1 MRKQEPTVAACI
13 SNVGKKR
20 AKNEE
25 GVKLM
30 RKQEPTVAAC
40 ISNVGKKRAKNEDDF
55 YIYGWNREE
64 DSMLKP
70 IVFRR
75 NKMDETDS
83 PWQFYAVFDGMGGG
97 NFGEVA
103 SQTAARGAKN
113 YIEDITNV
121 HPYDIT
127 VSLNSMCLDLNKMVY
142 KTANNLGTNTMGTT
156 LVSLFFYQGMFWVCN
171 LGDSKAFI
179 LRKGNLYQ
187 LSKDHTDELEMK
199 KHHISGRKPSVTQY
213 LGIDPAETKLV
224 PYIRSAKTMKDDVFL
239 ICSDGLTDMVS
250 IETIKSIIS
259 SSNGAKECAMRL
271 MDAALNNG
279 GSDNITIIV
288 LA

>member
-1 MRKQEPTVAACI
+1 
-13 SNVGKKR
+13 
-20 AKNEE
+20 
-25 GVKLM
+25 M

-55 YIYGWNREE
+55 YIYGWNREKE
-64 DSMLKP
+64 NILKP
-70 IVFRR
+70 LVFRR
-75 NKMDETDS
+75 NKMDEAES

-103 SQTAARGAKN
+103 SQTAARGAKKI
-113 YIEDITNV
+113 IEDATNI

-127 VSLNSMCLDLNKMVY
+127 VSLSSMCRDLNRMVFNAA
-142 KTANNLGTNTMGTT
+142 KNLGTKTMGTT

-179 LRKGNLYQ
+179 LRNGNLYQ
-187 LSKDHTDELEMK
+187 LSKDHTEEKKKK
-199 KHHISGRKPSVTQY
+199 KHHISGRK
-213 LGIDPAETKLV
+213 
-224 PYIRSAKTMKDDVFL
+224 R
-239 ICSDGLTDMVS
+239 LTDMVS
-250 IETIKSIIS
+250 IETIKNTIAS
-259 SSNGAKECAMRL
+259 SKGAKECATKL
-271 MDAALNNG
+271 MKAALDNG

>member
-1 MRKQEPTVAACI
+1 MRK
-13 SNVGKKR
+13 
-20 AKNEE
+20 
-25 GVKLM
+25 L
-30 RKQEPTVAAC
+30 EPTVAAC

-64 DSMLKP
+64 ENLNKP
-70 IVFRR
+70 LVFRR
-75 NKMDETDS
+75 NIKDGSEC

-103 SQTAARGAKN
+103 SQTAARGVRK
-113 YIEDITNV
+113 YLEDIGNI

-127 VSLNSMCLDLNKMVY
+127 ISLNSMSQNLNKLIFQ
-142 KTANNLGTNTMGTT
+142 TANNLGTNAMGTT

-171 LGDSKAFI
+171 LGDSKAFL
-179 LRKGNLYQ
+179 LRDGKLIQ
-187 LSKDHTDELEMK
+187 ISKDHTDEAEMK
-199 KHHISGRKPSVTQY
+199 KHNITGRKPSVTQY
-213 LGIDPAETKLV
+213 LGIDPEDTNLV
-224 PYIRSAKTMKDDVFL
+224 PYIRSKKMFKDDIFL

-250 IETIKSIIS
+250 REKIKSIIAS
-259 SSNGAKECAMRL
+259 SKGVKECAIRL
-271 MDAALNNG
+271 MNAALNNG

>member
-1 MRKQEPTVAACI
+1 
-13 SNVGKKR
+13 
-20 AKNEE
+20 
-25 GVKLM
+25 M

-55 YIYGWNREE
+55 YIYGWNREKE
-64 DSMLKP
+64 NILKP
-70 IVFRR
+70 LVFRR
-75 NKMDETDS
+75 NKMDEAES

-103 SQTAARGAKN
+103 SQTAARGAKRF
-113 YIEDITNV
+113 IEDATNI

-127 VSLNSMCLDLNKMVY
+127 VSLNSMCRDLNRMVFNAA
-142 KTANNLGTNTMGTT
+142 KNLGTKTMGTT

-179 LRKGNLYQ
+179 LRNGKLYQ

-199 KHHISGRKPSVTQY
+199 KHNITGRKPSVTQY
-213 LGIDPAETKLV
+213 FGIDPAETELE
-224 PYIRSAKTMKDDVFL
+224 PYIRSARTMKDDVFL

-250 IETIKSIIS
+250 IETIKNTIAS
-259 SSNGAKECAMRL
+259 SKGAKECATKL
-271 MDAALNNG
+271 MKAALDNG

>member
-1 MRKQEPTVAACI
+1 
-13 SNVGKKR
+13 
-20 AKNEE
+20 
-25 GVKLM
+25 M

-127 VSLNSMCLDLNKMVY
+127 VSLNSMCRDLNRMVFNAA
-142 KTANNLGTNTMGTT
+142 KNLGTKTMGTT

-179 LRKGNLYQ
+179 LRNGKLYQ
-187 LSKDHTDELEMK
+187 LSKDHTDEL
-199 KHHISGRKPSVTQY
+199 
-213 LGIDPAETKLV
+213 
-224 PYIRSAKTMKDDVFL
+224 MKDDVFL

-250 IETIKSIIS
+250 IETIKNTIAS
-259 SSNGAKECAMRL
+259 SKGAKECATKL
-271 MDAALNNG
+271 MKAALDNG

>member
-20 AKNEE
+20 AN
-25 GVKLM
+25 
-30 RKQEPTVAAC
+30 
-40 ISNVGKKRAKNEDDF
+40 NEDDF

-97 NFGEVA
+97 NFGDVA
-103 SQTAARGAKN
+103 SQTAARGAKR
-113 YIEDITNV
+113 YIEKLSNI

-127 VSLNSMCLDLNKMVY
+127 ISLNSMCQTLNKAVY
-142 KTANNLGTNTMGTT
+142 KTARNLGTRTMGTT
-156 LVSLFFYQGMFWVCN
+156 LCSLFFYQGMFWVCN
-171 LGDSKAFI
+171 MGDSKAFI
-179 LRKGNLYQ
+179 LRNDDFFQ

-199 KHHISGRKPSVTQY
+199 KHHITGRKPRIIQY
-213 LGIDPAETKLV
+213 LGIDPSETNV
-224 PYIRSAKTMKDDVFL
+224 IPFIRSAEMKKDDVFL

-250 IETIKSIIS
+250 QETIKSIV
-259 SSNGAKECAMRL
+259 SNSKGVKECATKL
-271 MDAALNNG
+271 MQTALSNG
-279 GSDNITIIV
+279 GLDNITIIV
-288 LA
+288 IA